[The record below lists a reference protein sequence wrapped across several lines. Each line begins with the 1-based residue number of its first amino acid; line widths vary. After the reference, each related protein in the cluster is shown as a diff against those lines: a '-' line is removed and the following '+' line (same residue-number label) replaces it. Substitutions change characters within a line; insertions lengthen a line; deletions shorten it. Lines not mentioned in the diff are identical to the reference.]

1 MAHPHP
7 VAVAAPGPATLVDT
21 LRRLTGLEPARCY
34 QCGKCSAGCPMAAE
48 TTLRPHDVMRL
59 VNLDR
64 RDRLLRDAS
73 IWLCLTCETCT
84 ARCPNGCD
92 PARTMDAL
100 RELALAAAPAS
111 VPRSLKAFHTAF
123 LAQIRT
129 TGRMFELGLVM
140 RYKLKT
146 GELLQDAA
154 TTPAL
159 LARGK
164 LKVRPPR
171 IAGVADVRRIFSACR
186 AAREEVQP

>member
-7 VAVAAPGPATLVDT
+7 VSGGDRDATLAET
-21 LRRLTGLEPARCY
+21 LYRLTGLESARCY

-48 TTLRPHDVMRL
+48 TSLRPHDVMRL

-64 RDRLLRDAS
+64 SDRLLADAS

-100 RELALAAAPAS
+100 RELALARTPTS
-111 VPRSLKAFHTAF
+111 VPRPLMAFHTAF
-123 LAQIRT
+123 LEQIQA

-171 IAGVADVRRIFSACR
+171 IKGVTDVRRIFAACR
-186 AAREEVQP
+186 TAAGEVKP

>member
-1 MAHPHP
+1 MADSHPGTHP
-7 VAVAAPGPATLVDT
+7 GTPPLAET
-21 LRRLTGLEPARCY
+21 LRRVTGIEPARCY

-64 RDRLLRDAS
+64 ADRVLADPS

-84 ARCPNGCD
+84 ERCPNGCD
-92 PARTMDAL
+92 PARVMDAL
-100 RELALAAAPAS
+100 REMALARHPDR
-111 VPRSLKAFHTAF
+111 VPRPLRSFHAAF
-123 LAQIRT
+123 LDQVHT

-164 LKVRPPR
+164 LKLKPPR
-171 IAGVADVRRIFSACR
+171 IAGVTDVRRIFAACR
-186 AAREEVQP
+186 TDDGEEGR

>member
-1 MAHPHP
+1 MPPHP
-7 VAVAAPGPATLVDT
+7 EAAGGHHTSLADT
-21 LRRLTGLEPARCY
+21 LNRLTGLNAAHCY

-64 RDRLLRDAS
+64 AERLLSNPS

-84 ARCPNGCD
+84 ERCPNGCD
-92 PARTMDAL
+92 PARFMDAL
-100 RELALAAAPAS
+100 RELALARQPKS
-111 VPRSLKAFHTAF
+111 VPRPLRAFHTAF
-123 LAQIRT
+123 LDQVHAS
-129 TGRMFELGLVM
+129 GRMFELGLVM

-164 LKVRPPR
+164 LKLQPPR
-171 IAGVADVRRIFSACR
+171 IAGVADVRRIFAACR
-186 AAREEVQP
+186 QEQGEDPQ